1 MTAEIVKSIKPAELR
16 ALHSVY
22 VAIHR
27 AHKIAPE
34 LFTRSHCTTII
45 TALMG
50 SQAWS
55 WRVVG
60 ITHAALQAFMEHDFR
75 HKSKQGITR
84 AHLQPRIET
93 AALLLAPEQP
103 MSEAD
108 FIETLLRHDVTV
120 LCARGENRAS
130 VPEYIAFA
138 NDDASLFVSKKI
150 AWRHTK
156 KEEALLRRLH
166 QGPSGH
172 RREIMASAPSE
183 DAALK
188 SAKIDRKT
196 KGPSTA
202 WNSGKKMT
210 RNGVR
215 VQGKEYQSVWAAF
228 QALGMGEKSGVSR
241 GQHIEFRKKLKK
253 EGIGGKL
260 TFTDPRDDNIKYEF
274 TLLNAPPRS

>member
-1 MTAEIVKSIKPAELR
+1 MTAAIVKSIKPAELR

-22 VAIHR
+22 LAIHQ
-27 AHKIAPE
+27 AHKVAPE
-34 LFTRSHCTTII
+34 LFTLGHCSTII

-60 ITHAALQAFMEHDFR
+60 ITHAALQAFMEHDVK

-84 AHLQPRIET
+84 AHLHPRIAT

-138 NDDASLFVSKKI
+138 NDEASLFASRKVS
-150 AWRHTK
+150 WSHTK
-156 KEEALLRRLH
+156 SERAFLRHLH

-172 RREIMASAPSE
+172 RQEIVARAASKVAIP
-183 DAALK
+183 K
-188 SAKIDRKT
+188 SAKTERT
-196 KGPSTA
+196 AKGPSIA
-202 WNSGKKMT
+202 WNLGKKMAH
-210 RNGVR
+210 NGVR

-241 GQHIEFRKKLKK
+241 GQHIRFRKELKAK
-253 EGIGGKL
+253 GVGGKL
-260 TFTDPRDDNIKYEF
+260 TFKDPRDDKKKYEF
-274 TLLNAPPRS
+274 TLLSAPTRI